1 MLRIAEDQ
9 TVSSNASGVH
19 PPANHVYA
27 RTRRKSVGH
36 YSDFKVF
43 DLDEQRRHAKYDIR
57 RCFDIGWDAGF
68 RGPWAIEHWNEATKA
83 FVREIVYLSE
93 TLKQWMADAA

>member
-1 MLRIAEDQ
+1 M
-9 TVSSNASGVH
+9 
-19 PPANHVYA
+19 
-27 RTRRKSVGH
+27 GH